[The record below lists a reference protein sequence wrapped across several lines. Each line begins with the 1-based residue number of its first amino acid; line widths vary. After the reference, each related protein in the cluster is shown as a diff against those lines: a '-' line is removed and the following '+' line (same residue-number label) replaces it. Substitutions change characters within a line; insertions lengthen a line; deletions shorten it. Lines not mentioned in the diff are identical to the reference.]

1 MNRMR
6 QILLSLVSTVAI
18 ANGFVLHAADSK
30 PAKPQ
35 EAQAPATAFS
45 DISAEQFDKLRKS
58 EKTVVL
64 DVRTPEEYKEGHIP
78 GAVLIDFTSDDFAK
92 EVAKLD
98 KDKTYLVYC
107 ASGGRSARSCKKM
120 AQLNFKSLYNLPGG
134 IGAWE
139 KAGKAV
145 EK

>member
-1 MNRMR
+1 MR
-6 QILLSLVSTVAI
+6 RIILSVLSTIAI
-18 ANGFVLHAADSK
+18 SNGFVLHAADSK
-30 PAKPQ
+30 PSKPA
-35 EAQAPATAFS
+35 EAQAPARPYT

-58 EKTVVL
+58 DKAVVL

-98 KDKTYLVYC
+98 KNKTYLVYC
-107 ASGGRSARSCKKM
+107 ASGGRSTRSCKKM
-120 AQLNFKSLYNLPGG
+120 AELNFKKLYNLPGG

-139 KAGKAV
+139 KAGKPV